1 MNPRATHGEV
11 GAWLALLRLARDFSR
26 WARCPQQ
33 AIALQPVQYK
43 YESWAKKNHSGQT
56 KDAVL
61 DQARLKQRMEAV
73 LKQRIQD
80 ELKAAMRGG
89 DEARKMVLRL
99 LVAHIKNAEVE
110 ARTDGRG
117 GVLSDSDVLALV
129 RREIKQ
135 HEESLLE
142 AQNAGRADLVAQQQA
157 ELDVLKEFLPKQLS
171 REEIVELA
179 KQTIQELNATSPKQ
193 HGQVMKALQPKVK
206 DIADG
211 KLVNEVVR
219 ELLG

>member
-1 MNPRATHGEV
+1 MDSP
-11 GAWLALLRLARDFSR
+11 
-26 WARCPQQ
+26 
-33 AIALQPVQYK
+33 
-43 YESWAKKNHSGQT
+43 
-56 KDAVL
+56 
-61 DQARLKQRMEAV
+61 LKV
-73 LKQRIQD
+73 RIQD

-89 DEARKMVLRL
+89 DELRKTVLRL
-99 LVAHIKNAEVE
+99 LVAQIKNAEAD

-117 GVLSDSDVLALV
+117 GVLSDADVLALV

-142 AQNAGRADLVAQQQA
+142 AQNAGREDLVAEQQA
-157 ELDVLKEFLPKQLS
+157 ELGVLREFLPQQLS
-171 REEIVELA
+171 REQIVELA
-179 KQTIQELNATSPKQ
+179 QQTIVEVNATSAKQ

-219 ELLG
+219 ELLA

>member
-1 MNPRATHGEV
+1 
-11 GAWLALLRLARDFSR
+11 
-26 WARCPQQ
+26 
-33 AIALQPVQYK
+33 
-43 YESWAKKNHSGQT
+43 
-56 KDAVL
+56 
-61 DQARLKQRMEAV
+61 MEAA

-80 ELKAAMRGG
+80 ELKAALRGG
-89 DEARKMVLRL
+89 DEARKTVLRL
-99 LVAHIKNAEVE
+99 LVAQIKNAEVE

-157 ELDVLKEFLPKQLS
+157 ELNVLKEFLPKQLS
-171 REEIVELA
+171 REEIVALA
-179 KQTIQELNATSPKQ
+179 KQVIQELNATSPKQ

-211 KLVNEVVR
+211 KLVNEIVR

>member
-1 MNPRATHGEV
+1 MDT
-11 GAWLALLRLARDFSR
+11 
-26 WARCPQQ
+26 
-33 AIALQPVQYK
+33 
-43 YESWAKKNHSGQT
+43 T
-56 KDAVL
+56 
-61 DQARLKQRMEAV
+61 

-80 ELKAAMRGG
+80 ELKAAMRDG
-89 DEARKMVLRL
+89 DETRKIVLRL
-99 LVAHIKNAEVE
+99 LVAQIKNAEVE

-135 HEESLLE
+135 HEESLIE
-142 AQNAGRADLVAQQQA
+142 AQNAGREDLVAQQRA
-157 ELDVLKEFLPKQLS
+157 ELDVLREFLPKQLS
-171 REEIVELA
+171 REEIVALA
-179 KQTIQELNATSPKQ
+179 KQVIQELNATSPKQ

-206 DIADG
+206 DVADG

>member
-1 MNPRATHGEV
+1 
-11 GAWLALLRLARDFSR
+11 
-26 WARCPQQ
+26 
-33 AIALQPVQYK
+33 
-43 YESWAKKNHSGQT
+43 
-56 KDAVL
+56 
-61 DQARLKQRMEAV
+61 MEAV

-89 DEARKMVLRL
+89 DETRKTVLRL
-99 LVAHIKNAEVE
+99 LVAQIKNAEVE

-142 AQNAGRADLVAQQQA
+142 AQNAGREDLVAQQQA

-171 REEIVELA
+171 REEIVALA

>member
-1 MNPRATHGEV
+1 
-11 GAWLALLRLARDFSR
+11 
-26 WARCPQQ
+26 
-33 AIALQPVQYK
+33 
-43 YESWAKKNHSGQT
+43 
-56 KDAVL
+56 
-61 DQARLKQRMEAV
+61 MEAV

-80 ELKAAMRGG
+80 ELKAALRSG
-89 DEARKMVLRL
+89 DEARKNVLRL
-99 LVAHIKNAEVE
+99 LVAQIKNAEVE

-117 GVLSDSDVLALV
+117 GVLSDSDILMLV

-142 AQNAGRADLVAQQQA
+142 AQSAGRADLVAQQRA

-171 REEIVELA
+171 REEIVALA
-179 KQTIQELNATSPKQ
+179 KQVIQELHATSPKQ

>member
-1 MNPRATHGEV
+1 M
-11 GAWLALLRLARDFSR
+11 
-26 WARCPQQ
+26 
-33 AIALQPVQYK
+33 
-43 YESWAKKNHSGQT
+43 ESA
-56 KDAVL
+56 
-61 DQARLKQRMEAV
+61 

-80 ELKAAMRGG
+80 ELKAALRGG
-89 DEARKMVLRL
+89 DEARKTVLRL
-99 LVAHIKNAEVE
+99 LVAQIKNAEVE

-142 AQNAGRADLVAQQQA
+142 AQNAGREDLVAQQQA

-171 REEIVELA
+171 REEIVALA
-179 KQTIQELNATSPKQ
+179 KQVIQELNATSPKQ

>member
-1 MNPRATHGEV
+1 MGGRDARLHRLSRAIVHCS
-11 GAWLALLRLARDFSR
+11 L
-26 WARCPQQ
+26 
-33 AIALQPVQYK
+33 Y
-43 YESWAKKNHSGQT
+43 NM
-56 KDAVL
+56 
-61 DQARLKQRMEAV
+61 QARSRSEAEVEQRRGSRSSAIEGRMEAV

-89 DEARKMVLRL
+89 DETRKTVLRL
-99 LVAHIKNAEVE
+99 LVAQIKNAEVE

-142 AQNAGRADLVAQQQA
+142 AQNAGREDLVAQQQA

-171 REEIVELA
+171 REEIIALA